1 MSLSPLKAGHGP
13 RAKEGIMQPR
23 RHLQRSL
30 FEEDRKT
37 PDIPASQRST
47 LVHLIEGLL
56 VEAVAN
62 SANIETGT
70 TTQTREAA
78 HEQDHA

>member
-1 MSLSPLKAGHGP
+1 
-13 RAKEGIMQPR
+13 MQPR
-23 RHLQRSL
+23 HHLQRSL

-47 LVHLIEGLL
+47 LVRLIEGLL
-56 VEAVAN
+56 VEALADG
-62 SANIETGT
+62 ANIETVTPT
-70 TTQTREAA
+70 TETREAA